1 MPMGRNE
8 AKWLTQKMR
17 IDTKLRSLNPAW
29 QIIPWHDGLDTSKL
43 TCHVVTE
50 IPTACGPADD
60 ALFVNGL
67 LLGIIEAKIVTV
79 NPGNVLGEA
88 KCHSSGQP
96 HAVRGQLAVQD
107 DAQDDPVVDELFYLM
122 NARNYH
128 DAKKLVTENSIKP
141 IVFAKVGRYVE

>member
-43 TCHVVTE
+43 TCRVVTD

-67 LLGIIEAKIVTV
+67 LRGFIVAKKVTV
-79 NPGNVLGEA
+79 NPGNVLGQA
-88 KCHSSGQP
+88 KCHSSGQR
-96 HAVRGQLAVQD
+96 HAARGHPAVQD
-107 DAQDDPVVDELFYLM
+107 DAQADPVVNELYYLM
-122 NARNYH
+122 NAQNH
-128 DAKKLVTENSIKP
+128 PDVKKLVTEHSIKP
-141 IVFAKVGRYVE
+141 IGFA